1 MPSSGARVGCRAEQ
15 GHKSSKT
22 KGLVHTTLKRS
33 TPIYKS
39 TPMTSPVK
47 FIL

>member
-1 MPSSGARVGCRAEQ
+1 MLSGGARVGCRAKQ
-15 GHKSSKT
+15 GHKGSKT
-22 KGLVHTTLKRS
+22 KGLVHTTIKRS
-33 TPIYKS
+33 TPIYES